1 MDKTQRIHA
10 QADSDMSAH
19 GSSKDKKAE
28 NTQGNKKTQKKTFVP
43 FEYKGADFFGSC
55 TDVYSG

>member
-28 NTQGNKKTQKKTFVP
+28 NTKENKKHKKNIR
-43 FEYKGADFFGSC
+43 SIRI
-55 TDVYSG
+55 

>member
-19 GSSKDKKAE
+19 GSSKDKR
-28 NTQGNKKTQKKTFVP
+28 QRTQKKI
-43 FEYKGADFFGSC
+43 KKHKKNIRSIRI
-55 TDVYSG
+55 

>member
-28 NTQGNKKTQKKTFVP
+28 NTKKTFVP
-43 FEYKGADFFGSC
+43 FKYKGADFFGSC

>member
-19 GSSKDKKAE
+19 GSSKDKKVVHFPLL
-28 NTQGNKKTQKKTFVP
+28 QGNI
-43 FEYKGADFFGSC
+43 
-55 TDVYSG
+55 

>member
-28 NTQGNKKTQKKTFVP
+28 NTKENKKTQKKCHLREMTF
-43 FEYKGADFFGSC
+43 FLRE
-55 TDVYSG
+55 